1 MDIQNILEIEKK
13 KALTVINE
21 YNIKYNTK
29 DNKQLIELLNYLYKM
44 LDYNNDNEI
53 KNIIMDDINIIKEY
67 L

>member
-13 KALTVINE
+13 KALNVINE

-44 LDYNNDNEI
+44 LDSNNDNEI

>member
-13 KALTVINE
+13 KALTVITE

>member
-1 MDIQNILEIEKK
+1 MYIQNILEIEKK
-13 KALTVINE
+13 KALNVINE

-44 LDYNNDNEI
+44 LDSNNDNEI